1 MNTRLQQFLN
11 AENIS
16 QAQLADT
23 LEVARAGVSHILAG
37 RNKPSYD
44 FITSLMLRFP
54 KLNIEWLMFGKGKM
68 YKDLTSAPIRKESNL
83 LFDEVELQDDEPEAS
98 AQEAVIPDV
107 TVSEAANIVSLAD
120 IKNSAQQVQSVVK
133 QRNVKKILILFDDG
147 SYQEM

>member
-68 YKDLTSAPIRKESNL
+68 YKDLPSAPIRKESNL

-133 QRNVKKILILFDDG
+133 QRNVKKLLILFDDG

>member
-68 YKDLTSAPIRKESNL
+68 YKDLPSAPIRKESNL

-107 TVSEAANIVSLAD
+107 TVNEGANITSIAD
-120 IKNSAQQVQSVVK
+120 IKNSAQQVQSIVK

>member
-68 YKDLTSAPIRKESNL
+68 YKDIPSAPIRKESNL

-107 TVSEAANIVSLAD
+107 TVSEAANIVSLTD

>member
-68 YKDLTSAPIRKESNL
+68 YKDLPSAPIRKESNL

-107 TVSEAANIVSLAD
+107 TVSEAANIVSLTD
-120 IKNSAQQVQSVVK
+120 IKNSVQQVQSVVK
-133 QRNVKKILILFDDG
+133 QRNVKKIFILFDDG

>member
-68 YKDLTSAPIRKESNL
+68 YKDLPSAPIRKESNL

-107 TVSEAANIVSLAD
+107 TVSEAANIVSIAD

>member
-68 YKDLTSAPIRKESNL
+68 YKDLPSAPIRKESNL

-107 TVSEAANIVSLAD
+107 TVSEAANIVSLTD
-120 IKNSAQQVQSVVK
+120 IKNSAHQVQSVVK

>member
-68 YKDLTSAPIRKESNL
+68 YKDLPSAPIRKESNL

-98 AQEAVIPDV
+98 AQGAVIPDV
-107 TVSEAANIVSLAD
+107 TVSEAANIVSLTD
-120 IKNSAQQVQSVVK
+120 IKNSVQQVQSVVK